1 LISLKFLQEF
11 SDAVFI
17 GVAMESLLENV
28 KVLLAMLEQQLK
40 SATTFDPI
48 VASRSNFYMS
58 FRRSFPLG

>member
-48 VASRSNFYMS
+48 VASRSNVYMS